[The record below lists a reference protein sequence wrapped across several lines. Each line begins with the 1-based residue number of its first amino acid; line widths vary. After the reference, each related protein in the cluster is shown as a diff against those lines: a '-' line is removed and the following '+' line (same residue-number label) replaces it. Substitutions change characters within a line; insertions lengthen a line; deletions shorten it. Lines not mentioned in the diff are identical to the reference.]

1 MVSERIDLV
10 FLVFVFSF
18 SIRKSRRFRPRLD
31 SLRDVR
37 RYRCGEEEPRVRAA
51 AGARTFD
58 GDWNTVRS
66 TGLGKRGSIF
76 LPRALV
82 EIDRQE
88 PTRLVVEQ
96 RIATDDMPASQ
107 VINNDL
113 VVYRDEGLI
122 CAVRAPPE
130 LSRQSR
136 GSHLFKQAGA

>member
-1 MVSERIDLV
+1 
-10 FLVFVFSF
+10 
-18 SIRKSRRFRPRLD
+18 
-31 SLRDVR
+31 
-37 RYRCGEEEPRVRAA
+37 VRAV

-58 GDWNTVRS
+58 GDWNTVRP

-76 LPRALV
+76 LLRALV

-96 RIATDDMPASQ
+96 RIATDDMPACQ

-122 CAVRAPPE
+122 CAVRA
-130 LSRQSR
+130 LASRV
-136 GSHLFKQAGA
+136 KQAEPRFPLVQASRRVARIARLLAHEADGEDVRAPSKKMAQPK